1 MRSRSRRAWWPKP
14 RFRLTLL
21 PQADAHKSVAALA
34 GHEIA
39 GFLIAEAAGGEAH
52 IITIDV
58 AAKYRRAGVG
68 SLLLREMERQ
78 LHGRGVRRITL
89 ETATSNQAAVA
100 FWQRHGYRYEGV
112 LRGYYLGRLDA
123 YWMVKQLPPVMAPS
137 ARSLSRL
144 RRIETRM
151 SLFHA
156 VVLAVVQG
164 LTEFLPV
171 SSSAHL
177 ILIPWLLHWPDGGM
191 AFDVALHAGTLFAVI
206 LYFLGTWVSL
216 TLNGLGIRY
225 PAAASEQQFRLNQ
238 RLFWFL
244 VAGTIPGAVVGLFV
258 RGIHRENAAQSGA
271 DCLRA
276 DRAGAGDGG
285 GRTRFRGSTGT
296 WNKLTLSDSL
306 IVGSAQALALFPGVS
321 RSGITIVAGLW
332 RNMTREAAARF
343 SFLLATP
350 LIAGAALKEVPE
362 LLRLRHTGAIDISL
376 STIFISIAVSAI
388 VGYAVI
394 AFFLRYLQTRTLK
407 IFVVYRIAFGI
418 VVLLVWFLHRGTAR

>member
-1 MRSRSRRAWWPKP
+1 
-14 RFRLTLL
+14 
-21 PQADAHKSVAALA
+21 
-34 GHEIA
+34 
-39 GFLIAEAAGGEAH
+39 
-52 IITIDV
+52 
-58 AAKYRRAGVG
+58 
-68 SLLLREMERQ
+68 
-78 LHGRGVRRITL
+78 
-89 ETATSNQAAVA
+89 
-100 FWQRHGYRYEGV
+100 
-112 LRGYYLGRLDA
+112 
-123 YWMVKQLPPVMAPS
+123 
-137 ARSLSRL
+137 
-144 RRIETRM
+144 M

-225 PAAASEQQFRLNQ
+225 PAAATEQQFRLNQ

-244 VAGTIPGAVVGLFV
+244 VAGTIPGAVVGFLFEGFIERTLRNPALIACALIALGLV
-258 RGIHRENAAQSGA
+258 MAAA
-271 DCLRA
+271 DSTSRL
-276 DRAGAGDGG
+276 DRHMEQ
-285 GRTRFRGSTGT
+285 
-296 WNKLTLSDSL
+296 LTLRDSL

-332 RNMTREAAARF
+332 RNMTRETAARF

-418 VVLLVWFLHRGTAR
+418 VVLLVWFLYRGTAR